1 MASAPDVT
9 TDLTTAVSDSLSI
22 TDNNLPD
29 LIKKQGDLVRKLK
42 ADKVPKAEVCHRFRR
57 ESLFFTSMQF
67 FV

>member
-1 MASAPDVT
+1 MASVSDVT
-9 TDLTTAVSDSLSI
+9 TDLTTAVSNSLSI

-42 ADKVPKAEVCHRFRR
+42 ADKAPKEEVCRQSYRTR
-57 ESLFFTSMQF
+57 FFTPMKF

>member
-9 TDLTTAVSDSLSI
+9 TDLTTAVSNSLSI
-22 TDNNLPD
+22 NDNNLPD

-42 ADKVPKAEVCHRFRR
+42 ADKVPKEEVCHQFVRQRY
-57 ESLFFTSMQF
+57 FTPMKF

>member
-1 MASAPDVT
+1 MASAIDVT
-9 TDLTTAVSDSLSI
+9 TDLTTAVSNSLSI

-42 ADKVPKAEVCHRFRR
+42 ADKAPKEEVCHRFCR
-57 ESLFFTSMQF
+57 ERFFTSMKF